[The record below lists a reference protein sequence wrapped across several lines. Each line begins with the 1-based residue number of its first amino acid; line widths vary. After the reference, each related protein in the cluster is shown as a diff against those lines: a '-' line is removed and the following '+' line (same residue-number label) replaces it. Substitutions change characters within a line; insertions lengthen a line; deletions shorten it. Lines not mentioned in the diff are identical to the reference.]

1 MVITV
6 NNIMVKVEGLS
17 KEFRGEMIL
26 QDVNITL
33 ERGKIYGLVGMN
45 GSGKTVFMKCLCGF
59 LKPTT
64 GKVTVDG
71 KEVGKEIDF
80 PQDLGLMIETP
91 GFIPYM
97 SGKSNLKN
105 LALIRNQIGNYEIE
119 EALRSVGLDPNLKK
133 HVSKYSLGMRQR
145 LGIAQA
151 LLADPKLLI
160 CDEPTSALD
169 PVGRKEILD
178 ILYKIRGTTTVL
190 FSTHILS
197 DVERICDHV
206 ALLNDGNIAVG
217 GTLSEIKAL
226 HSHDSLLIEFST
238 EADLQHFKECM
249 TGQSLLNGSEEKG
262 REIVIHSREMKKAQ
276 HTIFSTLAEAD
287 IAPIKVELMEP
298 SLESLF
304 LEVIK

>member
-119 EALRSVGLDPNLKK
+119 EAMRSVGLDPNLKK
-133 HVSKYSLGMRQR
+133 PVSKYSLGMRQR

-151 LLADPKLLI
+151 IMEKPRLLILDEPFNGLDVQGVKDIRELLMSLQKQGVTILLASHYDEDIRTLCEEVYLVREHLI
-160 CDEPTSALD
+160 
-169 PVGRKEILD
+169 RKKEE
-178 ILYKIRGTTTVL
+178 
-190 FSTHILS
+190 S
-197 DVERICDHV
+197 DG
-206 ALLNDGNIAVG
+206 A
-217 GTLSEIKAL
+217 
-226 HSHDSLLIEFST
+226 
-238 EADLQHFKECM
+238 
-249 TGQSLLNGSEEKG
+249 EK
-262 REIVIHSREMKKAQ
+262 
-276 HTIFSTLAEAD
+276 
-287 IAPIKVELMEP
+287 
-298 SLESLF
+298 
-304 LEVIK
+304 

>member
-1 MVITV
+1 MNVLSIR
-6 NNIMVKVEGLS
+6 NLS
-17 KEFRGEMIL
+17 KSFGQQQIIKDLNMSVPEGSVFGFIG
-26 QDVNITL
+26 Q
-33 ERGKIYGLVGMN
+33 N
-45 GSGKTVFMKCLCGF
+45 GAGKTTTMKMVLGLLQPDQGEILVCNEPVRFGQTKTNQYIGYLPDVPEFYNYMTAMQYLTLCGEIVG
-59 LKPTT
+59 LPKESISQK
-64 GKVTVDG
+64 GK
-71 KEVGKEIDF
+71 K
-80 PQDLGLMIETP
+80 LL
-91 GFIPYM
+91 
-97 SGKSNLKN
+97 SL
-105 LALIRNQIGNYEIE
+105 
-119 EALRSVGLDPNLKK
+119 VGLDGVEKR
-133 HVSKYSLGMRQR
+133 VGGYSRGMKQR

-178 ILYKIRGTTTVL
+178 ILYKIRGATTVL

-238 EADLQHFKECM
+238 EADLQYFKECM

-262 REIVIHSREMKKAQ
+262 REIVIHSRNMKKAQ

-287 IAPIKVELMEP
+287 IAPVKVELMEP
-298 SLESLF
+298 SLESLI

>member
-151 LLADPKLLI
+151 IMEKPRLLILDEPFNGLDVQGVKDIRELLMSLQKQGVTILLASHY
-160 CDEPTSALD
+160 DEDIRTLCEEVYLVREHRIRKSLSGTGWYAFQPDFPAQGAGKRGQVRGSAC
-169 PVGRKEILD
+169 
-178 ILYKIRGTTTVL
+178 RGSACT
-190 FSTHILS
+190 
-197 DVERICDHV
+197 
-206 ALLNDGNIAVG
+206 
-217 GTLSEIKAL
+217 
-226 HSHDSLLIEFST
+226 
-238 EADLQHFKECM
+238 
-249 TGQSLLNGSEEKG
+249 
-262 REIVIHSREMKKAQ
+262 
-276 HTIFSTLAEAD
+276 
-287 IAPIKVELMEP
+287 
-298 SLESLF
+298 
-304 LEVIK
+304 

>member
-119 EALRSVGLDPNLKK
+119 EAMRSVGLDPNLKK

-151 LLADPKLLI
+151 IMEKPRLLILDEPFNGLDVQGVKDIRELLMSLQKQGVTILLASHYDEDIRTLCEEVYLVREHRIRKKEE
-160 CDEPTSALD
+160 CDGA
-169 PVGRKEILD
+169 
-178 ILYKIRGTTTVL
+178 
-190 FSTHILS
+190 
-197 DVERICDHV
+197 
-206 ALLNDGNIAVG
+206 
-217 GTLSEIKAL
+217 
-226 HSHDSLLIEFST
+226 
-238 EADLQHFKECM
+238 
-249 TGQSLLNGSEEKG
+249 EK
-262 REIVIHSREMKKAQ
+262 
-276 HTIFSTLAEAD
+276 
-287 IAPIKVELMEP
+287 
-298 SLESLF
+298 
-304 LEVIK
+304 

>member
-80 PQDLGLMIETP
+80 PQDLDLMIETP

-119 EALRSVGLDPNLKK
+119 EAMRSVGLDPNLKK

-151 LLADPKLLI
+151 IMEKPRLLI
-160 CDEPTSALD
+160 LDEPFNGLD
-169 PVGRKEILD
+169 VQGVKD
-178 ILYKIRGTTTVL
+178 IR
-190 FSTHILS
+190 
-197 DVERICDHV
+197 E
-206 ALLNDGNIAVG
+206 LLM
-217 GTLSEIKAL
+217 
-226 HSHDSLLIEFST
+226 SL
-238 EADLQHFKECM
+238 
-249 TGQSLLNGSEEKG
+249 
-262 REIVIHSREMKKAQ
+262 
-276 HTIFSTLAEAD
+276 
-287 IAPIKVELMEP
+287 
-298 SLESLF
+298 
-304 LEVIK
+304 